1 MYRDLESWVK
11 GEVEEVTV
19 VEVEGEGLDLR
30 EGEKLVNLDIK
41 DIPRSWSNVQCSV
54 CE

>member
-11 GEVEEVTV
+11 GEVEGVTV
-19 VEVEGEGLDLR
+19 VEVEEEGLELK
-30 EGEKLVNLDIK
+30 EGEKHVNLDIK
-41 DIPRSWSNVQCSV
+41 DIPPSWSNVQCSI

>member
-1 MYRDLESWVK
+1 MYRDLEPWVK

-19 VEVEGEGLDLR
+19 VDVEGERLELR
-30 EGEKLVNLDIK
+30 EGEKLVNLELK
-41 DIPRSWSNVQCSV
+41 DIPPSWSNVQCSI